1 MSVIHRTTLRPAKLE
16 LLADWLPTRPWY
28 HGGPRG
34 PRLSKA
40 GGFRLDDPKGEVGIE
55 LMVVRDDS
63 GDAPAVYLVPL
74 TYRGAPLDGADAAL
88 LGTAEHGV
96 LGRRWI
102 YDACHDPVA
111 VAELAA
117 LVEGRAQ
124 PQAQSVSDTPDH
136 EVTRALAGEGPVPA
150 EFPTVV
156 DTEEHTEL
164 TAPDG
169 TVLRVLRTP
178 HPAPDGVPQAEP
190 GAAGHVAGAW
200 EAADGTRVQGLLV
213 LLLTP
218 PPAP

>member
-28 HGGPRG
+28 HGGPHG

-117 LVEGRAQ
+117 LVEGRVQ

-200 EAADGTRVQGLLV
+200 EAADGTRVQGLMV